1 MIERLD
7 LLPHRFAV
15 AGVAFFTEVSLMR
28 LDFLMAIDTQARRLA
43 ERDLGG
49 MAALALDV
57 LMGVFEGIVRERM
70 IESLSI
76 KLDDVRATPFVIGMA
91 PSAI

>member
-7 LLPHRFAV
+7 LFPHRFAV
-15 AGVAFFTEVSLMR
+15 ACVAFFAEVSLMR
-28 LDFLMAIDTQARRLA
+28 LDFLMAIDTEAWSLA
-43 ERDLGG
+43 ERDLGR

-57 LMGVFEGIVRERM
+57 LMGVFKGIVRERM

-91 PSAI
+91 TSAI